1 MHISMPKYKLFE
13 EDIEFD
19 PVRRGPK
26 PSSSAPAVVIEIE
39 DDPVARKDVPVARK
53 DVPVA
58 PPCNDKRTKPQLLQV
73 IKELEAK
80 IESDAE
86 EVLHQR
92 NVDNKAGKELYE
104 RTRDERDDAVA
115 LLALTPDERCAKLK
129 AERDEARAEL
139 AKAREDL
146 ATLKLFIDDLEV
158 NLKKVYKM
166 MASVHQ
172 AVQENEVWQMAMG
185 ELKRLF

>member
-1 MHISMPKYKLFE
+1 MHISMSKYKLFE

-39 DDPVARKDVPVARK
+39 DDPVAPTDVPVAA
-53 DVPVA
+53 PVDKR
-58 PPCNDKRTKPQLLQV
+58 PRCNDKRTKPQLLKR
-73 IKELEAK
+73 IEELEAK

-92 NVDNKAGKELYE
+92 NVDNEAGKELYE
-104 RTRDERDDAVA
+104 KTKDERDDAVA

-129 AERDEARAEL
+129 AERDEARAQL

-146 ATLKLFIDDLEV
+146 ATQKLFIDDLEV
-158 NLKKVYKM
+158 NLKKVYKL
-166 MASVHQ
+166 MADVHEE
-172 AVQENEVWQMAMG
+172 VQKSEIWQTAMR
-185 ELKRLF
+185 ELKKLF